1 METQVPDSRTRQ
13 VDELLNRHSG
23 GQDTRKARK
32 RRLIFQLAYFA
43 GRAMNRLIELVI
55 VLPVVLLL
63 TIPCG
68 FFLLIRKMV
77 SGRKVFAL
85 QDIVGR
91 NGARITIYPFDS
103 RNRFIATLP
112 LFCQVITGQLALTGT
127 VLTDWED
134 RRSGLEQGYIRSI
147 KPGIFSLWYV
157 RQASKIAHEG
167 HDAIEWEYV
176 FRKNLFFDFFL
187 LLRTIPAFFYQSDTP
202 GNNDILSLFGLDI
215 ANMTMRE
222 AIELL
227 EQSIRADKSTAV
239 FYVNPDCLNKIF
251 SDQEYFRILKQG
263 DLVLPDG
270 IGLTIAGNMLQTP
283 LKENVN
289 GTDMLPFLCE
299 MAAREDYSL
308 FLLGGRPGVADTM
321 AEKLQTTY
329 GVTVAGTAHGY
340 FDRETENEQICR
352 RINAS
357 GARILLVAFGA
368 PLQEKWIHANRAQLQ
383 ANVLMGVGGLFDFYS
398 GKTRRAPRWLREI
411 GLEWLYR
418 MLQEPGRMWRR
429 YVIGNPLFLYR
440 VTKWK
445 LYSAAPVAEKNS

>member
-1 METQVPDSRTRQ
+1 METRVPDSRTRQ
-13 VDELLNRHSG
+13 VDELLSRHSG
-23 GQDTRKARK
+23 QQGTRQAKK
-32 RRLIFQLAYFA
+32 RRFIFQLAYYS
-43 GRAMNRLIELVI
+43 GRAVNRLIELII

-63 TIPCG
+63 TLPCTLV
-68 FFLLIRKMV
+68 FFVRKMV
-77 SGRKVFAL
+77 TGKAVFAPR
-85 QDIVGR
+85 DIVGR
-91 NGARITIYPFDS
+91 NGARITIYPLNS
-103 RNRFIATLP
+103 PNRFIATLS
-112 LFCQVITGQLALTGT
+112 LFGHVITGQLAITGT
-127 VLTDWED
+127 VITDWED

-176 FRKNLFFDFFL
+176 FKKNILFDFFL

-202 GNNDILSLFGLDI
+202 GNDDILSLFGLDI

-227 EQSIRADKSTAV
+227 GKSIRENKSTAV

-251 SDQEYFRILKQG
+251 SDQEYFQILKQA

-289 GTDMLPFLCE
+289 GTDMLPFLCQ

-321 AEKLQTTY
+321 AEKLRNTY

-340 FDRETENEQICR
+340 FDRETENEQIC
-352 RINAS
+352 
-357 GARILLVAFGA
+357 L
-368 PLQEKWIHANRAQLQ
+368 
-383 ANVLMGVGGLFDFYS
+383 
-398 GKTRRAPRWLREI
+398 
-411 GLEWLYR
+411 
-418 MLQEPGRMWRR
+418 
-429 YVIGNPLFLYR
+429 
-440 VTKWK
+440 
-445 LYSAAPVAEKNS
+445 